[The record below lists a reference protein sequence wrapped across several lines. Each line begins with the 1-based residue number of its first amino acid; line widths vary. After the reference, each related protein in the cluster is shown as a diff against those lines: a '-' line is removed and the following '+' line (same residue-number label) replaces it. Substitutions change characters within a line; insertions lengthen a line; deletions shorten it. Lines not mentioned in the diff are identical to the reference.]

1 MRILVGLIIL
11 FIIATNSLAQNID
24 QSNIPA
30 VVVNSFQL
38 KYPNAESVN
47 WKLVKGNYQL
57 DFKINGKLNQLTLD
71 YKGMVLKHSQDL
83 YISEVPGFVN
93 KAIRKRLS
101 YFDIHDADKYEIGDS
116 VVYEIRFKS
125 DGNNQF
131 FWVNKNGE
139 IVKYRKELN
148 ETEIPQPIFSYIAN
162 ELGAFEFDRAK
173 YVEENGKIIYI
184 IRGEINNRDYVI
196 TIDDKVILLK
206 LEYDI
211 KENEIPKAIIYS
223 LNDMYSNY
231 DIRDADLVKENE
243 KIRYILR
250 IRKSGGQNYLI
261 FDQNG
266 NKLDLN
272 R

>member
-1 MRILVGLIIL
+1 MRIIIGLFIL
-11 FIIATNSLAQNID
+11 FIIATSSFAQNID
-24 QSNIPA
+24 QSDIPA

-38 KYPNAESVN
+38 RFPNAENVN
-47 WKLVKGNYQL
+47 WKLINGKYFL
-57 DFKINGKLNQLTLD
+57 DFKLNSKLNRLTLD
-71 YKGMVLKHSQDL
+71 YKGKVLAHSKDL
-83 YISEVPGFVN
+83 YSSEVPDFVHQ
-93 KAIRKRLS
+93 AIAKRLT
-101 YFDIHDADKYEIGDS
+101 YFDIHDADWHEIGDS
-116 VVYEIRFKS
+116 TLYEIRFKQ
-125 DGNNQF
+125 DDKNQF
-131 FWVNKNGE
+131 FWVNTNGE

-148 ETEIPQPIFSYIAN
+148 ESEIPNPVLSLIDKQ
-162 ELGAFEFDRAK
+162 LGKLDFEQAK
-173 YVEENGKIIYI
+173 SVEENGKIIYI

-196 TIDDKVILLK
+196 TIDDKVTLLK